1 MAINFD
7 ELMNLDVAESLSFEP
22 LPEGQY
28 KVTVD
33 ACELGESKSGK
44 AMYTVDFV
52 VTEGEHAA
60 RQIRYWLV
68 LVTKNG
74 LHWDLPKF
82 CEASGNTW
90 PDEPTART
98 GDYYYKVAA
107 DIVGKTATI
116 TVAIEESEYNGQTRE
131 RNNINKVEWDE
142 VKPKKKRSK
151 ASKIEL

>member
-1 MAINFD
+1 MIDFD
-7 ELMNLDVAESLSFEP
+7 ALMSLDVAESMSFEP
-22 LPEGQY
+22 LPKGQY

-33 ACELGESKSGK
+33 ACELGESKKGNP
-44 AMYTVDFV
+44 MYTVDFV

-82 CEASGNTW
+82 CTASGNPW
-90 PDEPTART
+90 PTERT
-98 GDYYYKVAA
+98 ERTTDYFYQVAL

-116 TVAIEESEYNGQTRE
+116 TVDVEESEYNGETRE
-131 RNNINKVEWDE
+131 RNNIKKVEWDD
-142 VKPKKKRSK
+142 VKPKKSK

>member
-1 MAINFD
+1 MIDFD
-7 ELMNLDVAESLSFEP
+7 ALMSLDVAESMSFEP
-22 LPEGQY
+22 LPKGQY

-33 ACELGESKSGK
+33 ACELGESKKGNP
-44 AMYTVDFV
+44 MYTVDFV

-68 LVTKNG
+68 MVTKNG

-82 CEASGNTW
+82 CTASGNPW
-90 PDEPTART
+90 PTERT
-98 GDYYYKVAA
+98 ERTTDYYYQVAL

-116 TVAIEESEYNGQTRE
+116 AVDVEESEYNGEIRK
-131 RNNINKVEWDE
+131 RNNIKKVEWDD
-142 VKPKKKRSK
+142 VKPKKSK

>member
-1 MAINFD
+1 MIDFD
-7 ELMNLDVAESLSFEP
+7 ALMSLDVAESLSFET
-22 LPEGQY
+22 LPKGQY

-33 ACELGESKSGK
+33 ACELGESKKGNP
-44 AMYTVDFV
+44 MYTVDFV

-68 LVTKNG
+68 VVTKNG

-82 CEASGNTW
+82 CTASGNPW
-90 PDEPTART
+90 PTERT
-98 GDYYYKVAA
+98 ERTTDYYYQVAL

-116 TVAIEESEYNGQTRE
+116 TVDVEESEYNGETRK
-131 RNNINKVEWDE
+131 RNNIKKVEWDD
-142 VKPKKKRSK
+142 VKPKKSK

>member
-1 MAINFD
+1 MIDFEA
-7 ELMNLDVAESLSFEP
+7 LMSLDVAESLSFEP
-22 LPEGQY
+22 LPKGLY

-33 ACELGESKSGK
+33 ACDLGESKKGNP
-44 AMYTVDFV
+44 MYTVDFV

-68 LVTKNG
+68 VITKNG

-82 CEASGNTW
+82 CTASGNPW
-90 PDEPTART
+90 PTERT
-98 GDYYYKVAA
+98 ERTTDYYYQVAL

-116 TVAIEESEYNGQTRE
+116 TVDVEESEYNGETRK
-131 RNNINKVEWDE
+131 RNNIKKVEWDD
-142 VKPKKKRSK
+142 VKPKKSK

>member
-1 MAINFD
+1 MIDFD
-7 ELMNLDVAESLSFEP
+7 ALMSLDVAESMSFEP
-22 LPEGQY
+22 LPKGRY

-33 ACELGESKSGK
+33 ACELGESKKGNP
-44 AMYTVDFV
+44 MYTVDFV

-82 CEASGNTW
+82 CTASGNPW
-90 PDEPTART
+90 PTERT
-98 GDYYYKVAA
+98 ERTTDYYYQVAL
-107 DIVGKTATI
+107 DIIGKTAMITI
-116 TVAIEESEYNGQTRE
+116 DVEESEYNGETRE
-131 RNNINKVEWDE
+131 RNNIKKVEWDD
-142 VKPKKKRSK
+142 VKPKKSK

>member
-1 MAINFD
+1 MIDFD
-7 ELMNLDVAESLSFEP
+7 ALMNLDVAESMSFEP
-22 LPEGQY
+22 LPKGLY

-33 ACELGESKSGK
+33 ACEVGESKKGNP
-44 AMYTVDFV
+44 MYTVDFV

-68 LVTKNG
+68 IVTKNG

-82 CEASGNTW
+82 CTASGNPW
-90 PDEPTART
+90 PTERT
-98 GDYYYKVAA
+98 ERTTDYYYQVAL

-116 TVAIEESEYNGQTRE
+116 TVDVEESQYNGETRK
-131 RNNINKVEWDE
+131 RNNIKKVEWDDM
-142 VKPKKKRSK
+142 KPKKSK

>member
-1 MAINFD
+1 MIDFD
-7 ELMNLDVAESLSFEP
+7 ALMSLDVAESMSFEP
-22 LPEGQY
+22 LPKGQY

-33 ACELGESKSGK
+33 ACELGESKKGNP
-44 AMYTVDFV
+44 MYTIDFV

-68 LVTKNG
+68 MVTKNG

-82 CEASGNTW
+82 CTASGNPW
-90 PDEPTART
+90 PTERT
-98 GDYYYKVAA
+98 ERTTDYYYQVAL

-116 TVAIEESEYNGQTRE
+116 TVDVEESEYNGETRK
-131 RNNINKVEWDE
+131 RNNIKKVEWDD
-142 VKPKKKRSK
+142 VKPKKSK

>member
-1 MAINFD
+1 MINFD
-7 ELMNLDVAESLSFEP
+7 ELMNLNVAESISFDP
-22 LPEGQY
+22 LPKGPY

-44 AMYTVDFV
+44 PMYTVDFV

-68 LVTKNG
+68 LVTKKG
-74 LHWDLPKF
+74 LHWDLPQF
-82 CEASGNTW
+82 CDASGNEW
-90 PDEPTART
+90 PEEPTART
-98 GDYYYKVAA
+98 GEYYYQVAE

-116 TVAIEESEYNGQTRE
+116 TVDVEASEYNGEVRKQNR
-131 RNNINKVEWDE
+131 IKKVVWDKPNK
-142 VKPKKKRSK
+142 KPKTK

>member
-1 MAINFD
+1 MIDFD
-7 ELMNLDVAESLSFEP
+7 ALMSLDVAESMSFEP
-22 LPEGQY
+22 LPKGLY

-33 ACELGESKSGK
+33 ACELGESKKGNP
-44 AMYTVDFV
+44 MYTVDFV

-68 LVTKNG
+68 MVTKNG

-82 CEASGNTW
+82 CTASGNPW
-90 PDEPTART
+90 PTERT
-98 GDYYYKVAA
+98 ERTTDYYYQVAL

-116 TVAIEESEYNGQTRE
+116 TVGVEESEYNGETRK
-131 RNNINKVEWDE
+131 RNNIKKVEWDD
-142 VKPKKKRSK
+142 VKPKKSK

>member
-1 MAINFD
+1 MIDFD
-7 ELMNLDVAESLSFEP
+7 ALMSLDVAESMSFEP
-22 LPEGQY
+22 LPKGLY

-33 ACELGESKSGK
+33 ACELGESKKGNP
-44 AMYTVDFV
+44 MYTVDFV

-68 LVTKNG
+68 IVTKNG

-82 CEASGNTW
+82 CTASGNPW
-90 PDEPTART
+90 PTERT
-98 GDYYYKVAA
+98 ERTTDYYYQVAI

-116 TVAIEESEYNGQTRE
+116 TIDVEESEYNGETRK
-131 RNNINKVEWDE
+131 RNNIKKVEWDD
-142 VKPKKKRSK
+142 VKPKKSK

>member
-1 MAINFD
+1 MINFD
-7 ELMNLDVAESLSFEP
+7 ALMNLDVAESLSFEP
-22 LPEGQY
+22 LPKGLY

-33 ACELGESKSGK
+33 ACELGESKKGNP
-44 AMYTVDFV
+44 MYTVDFV

-68 LVTKNG
+68 MVTKKG

-82 CEASGNTW
+82 CTASGNPW
-90 PDEPTART
+90 PTERT
-98 GDYYYKVAA
+98 ERTTDYYYQVAL

-116 TVAIEESEYNGQTRE
+116 AVDVEESEYNGQTTK
-131 RNNINKVEWDE
+131 RNNIKKVEWDD
-142 VKPKKKRSK
+142 VKPKKSK